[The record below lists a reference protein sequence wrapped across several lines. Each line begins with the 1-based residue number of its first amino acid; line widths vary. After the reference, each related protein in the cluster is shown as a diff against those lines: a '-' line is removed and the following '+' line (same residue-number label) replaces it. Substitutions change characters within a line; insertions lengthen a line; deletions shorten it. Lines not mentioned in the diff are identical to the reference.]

1 MEALLKPH
9 INMTRQ
15 PVDYFM
21 QHPPTMPSQHTRD
34 RGARD
39 TLFIAALTASTF
51 IISHSLLVCLST
63 LVPPFDVS
71 HTINTSTSLPGLR
84 WDAIHFLSIA
94 KDGYEFEQQLAFQP
108 GWQVILAAAGRAVAR
123 VGRGGDTVNDAD
135 LVQSALVINLIA
147 RVVANV
153 YLYKCVSS
161 KGDC

>member
-1 MEALLKPH
+1 
-9 INMTRQ
+9 
-15 PVDYFM
+15 
-21 QHPPTMPSQHTRD
+21 MPSQHTRD